1 MLDRTRGNRGLKEF
15 SQHSGWNADLP
26 QKLMCRTTQAGT
38 TKWPLDKNSME
49 RRTLWI
55 VLALNIGLAVA
66 FFATG
71 AFGNSSA
78 LIANGLD
85 NLSDSFVYAISLFA
99 LSRSAK
105 WKRGAANVSGGLLIL
120 FAAGILYDAWRRYI
134 GGSDP
139 LGTIMIAMA
148 LIAAAINAVCVW
160 LLAKLKNP
168 NVNIRAANTFSYND
182 FAANLGIVVAGGL
195 VAWLGTNWP
204 DLVVGVIVAGI
215 AAWGGIDILRDA
227 HGEHHKAVHTDK

>member
-1 MLDRTRGNRGLKEF
+1 MAAEKGAN
-15 SQHSGWNADLP
+15 
-26 QKLMCRTTQAGT
+26 
-38 TKWPLDKNSME
+38 E
-49 RRTLWI
+49 RRTLRI
-55 VLALNIGLAVA
+55 VLGLNVGLAVA

-71 AFGNSSA
+71 AFGDSSA

-85 NLSDSFVYAISLFA
+85 NLSDSLVYAISLFA

-105 WKRGAANVSGGLLIL
+105 WKRSAANVSGGLLIL
-120 FAAGILYDAWRRYI
+120 FAAGILYDAWRRYV

-148 LIAAAINAVCVW
+148 LIAAAINAICVW
-160 LLAKLKNP
+160 LLARLREP
-168 NVNIRAANTFSYND
+168 DVNIRAANTFSWND
-182 FAANLGIVVAGGL
+182 FAANVGIVVAGGL

-204 DLVVGVIVAGI
+204 DLVVGVVVAGI

-227 HGEHHKAVHTDK
+227 HGEHHKVVHGDGR

>member
-1 MLDRTRGNRGLKEF
+1 MAARQD
-15 SQHSGWNADLP
+15 
-26 QKLMCRTTQAGT
+26 
-38 TKWPLDKNSME
+38 SME

-71 AFGNSSA
+71 AFGDSSA

-99 LSRSAK
+99 LSRSDK

-160 LLAKLKNP
+160 LLAKLKDP
-168 NVNIRAANTFSYND
+168 DVNIRAAN
-182 FAANLGIVVAGGL
+182 
-195 VAWLGTNWP
+195 TNWP
-204 DLVVGVIVAGI
+204 DLVVGVTVAGI

-227 HGEHHKAVHTDK
+227 HGEHHKAVHTGK

>member
-1 MLDRTRGNRGLKEF
+1 MAEQR
-15 SQHSGWNADLP
+15 NA
-26 QKLMCRTTQAGT
+26 T
-38 TKWPLDKNSME
+38 E

-55 VLALNIGLAVA
+55 VLGLNIGLAVA
-66 FFATG
+66 FFASG
-71 AFGNSSA
+71 AFGESSA

-120 FAAGILYDAWRRYI
+120 FALGILYDAWRRYVD
-134 GGSDP
+134 GSDP
-139 LGTIMIAMA
+139 LGTIMIVMA
-148 LIAAAINAVCVW
+148 LVAAAINALCVW
-160 LLAKLKNP
+160 LLARLRDP
-168 NVNIRAANTFSYND
+168 DVNIRAANTFSWND

-215 AAWGGIDILRDA
+215 AAWGGVGILRDA
-227 HGEHHKAVHTDK
+227 HGEHHKAVHNDDQVTKDSA

>member
-1 MLDRTRGNRGLKEF
+1 MAEQR
-15 SQHSGWNADLP
+15 NA
-26 QKLMCRTTQAGT
+26 T
-38 TKWPLDKNSME
+38 E

-55 VLALNIGLAVA
+55 VLGLNIGLAIA
-66 FFATG
+66 FFASG
-71 AFGNSSA
+71 AFGDSSA

-120 FAAGILYDAWRRYI
+120 FALGILYDAWRRYV
-134 GGSDP
+134 GGSHP
-139 LGTIMIAMA
+139 LGTIMIVMA
-148 LIAAAINAVCVW
+148 LVAASINALCVW
-160 LLAKLKNP
+160 LLARLRDP
-168 NVNIRAANTFSYND
+168 DVNIRAANTFSWND

-215 AAWGGIDILRDA
+215 AAWGGVGILKDA
-227 HGEHHKAVHTDK
+227 HGEHRKAVHDDNQASEDIA

>member
-1 MLDRTRGNRGLKEF
+1 MAAR
-15 SQHSGWNADLP
+15 QDL
-26 QKLMCRTTQAGT
+26 
-38 TKWPLDKNSME
+38 ME

-71 AFGNSSA
+71 AFGDSSA

-120 FAAGILYDAWRRYI
+120 FAAGIFYDAWRRYI

-160 LLAKLKNP
+160 LLAKLK
-168 NVNIRAANTFSYND
+168 IRTSTSARPTPSVTTISPRTS
-182 FAANLGIVVAGGL
+182 GSSWPVASSPG
-195 VAWLGTNWP
+195 
-204 DLVVGVIVAGI
+204 
-215 AAWGGIDILRDA
+215 
-227 HGEHHKAVHTDK
+227 

>member
-1 MLDRTRGNRGLKEF
+1 M
-15 SQHSGWNADLP
+15 
-26 QKLMCRTTQAGT
+26 
-38 TKWPLDKNSME
+38 
-49 RRTLWI
+49 
-55 VLALNIGLAVA
+55 A

-71 AFGNSSA
+71 AFGDSSA

-99 LSRSAK
+99 LSRSGK
-105 WKRGAANVSGGLLIL
+105 WKRGAANISGGLLIL

-160 LLAKLKNP
+160 LLARLREP
-168 NVNIRAANTFSYND
+168 DVNIRAANTFSWND

-204 DLVVGVIVAGI
+204 DLVVGVVVAGI

-227 HGEHHKAVHTDK
+227 HGEHHKAVHADDR

>member
-1 MLDRTRGNRGLKEF
+1 MAARQD
-15 SQHSGWNADLP
+15 
-26 QKLMCRTTQAGT
+26 
-38 TKWPLDKNSME
+38 SME

-71 AFGNSSA
+71 AFGDSSS

-168 NVNIRAANTFSYND
+168 DVNIRAANTFSYND

-204 DLVVGVIVAGI
+204 DLVLGVIVAGI